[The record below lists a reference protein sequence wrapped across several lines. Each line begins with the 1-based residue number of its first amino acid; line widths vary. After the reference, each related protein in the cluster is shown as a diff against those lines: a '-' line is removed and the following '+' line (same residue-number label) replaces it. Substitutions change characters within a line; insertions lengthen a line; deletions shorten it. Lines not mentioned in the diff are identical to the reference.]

1 MLDFGLARQFTNSSQ
16 EVRPVST
23 LRQLPLNHCFGFFF
37 SFLFFLN
44 KKIKFPTSNL
54 SSEKTIESSNS
65 AVRGFGLVQHQRVGK
80 KVSLQNEEIQMI
92 YDKNACLDTHS
103 YTFHMKSKCHSRD
116 PDNLHMTSVRP

>member
-23 LRQLPLNHCFGFFF
+23 LCQLPLNHCFGFFC
-37 SFLFFLN
+37 LFF

-65 AVRGFGLVQHQRVGK
+65 AVRGFCLVQHQRVGK
-80 KVSLQNEEIQMI
+80 KVSLQNEEIKMI

-103 YTFHMKSKCHSRD
+103 YTFHIKSTCHSCD
-116 PDNLHMTSVRP
+116 PDNLHMTSV